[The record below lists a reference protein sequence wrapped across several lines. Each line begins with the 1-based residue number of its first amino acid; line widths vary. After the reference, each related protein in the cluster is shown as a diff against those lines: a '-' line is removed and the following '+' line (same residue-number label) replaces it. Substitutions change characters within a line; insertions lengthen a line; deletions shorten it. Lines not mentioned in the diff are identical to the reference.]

1 MQRLWIQDVEAG
13 KACKLGWNRGS
24 GAPWDCSVEK
34 NLFDEREGGREREM
48 QWTQPELRM
57 PEAGQWL
64 GDHSASEHSPLHPLA
79 FRQGLCEGVSVI
91 LCGPSALNPCALAV
105 L

>member
-1 MQRLWIQDVEAG
+1 M
-13 KACKLGWNRGS
+13 
-24 GAPWDCSVEK
+24 EK